1 MEEFREILKDLIMET
16 GMSLRQLEKESGV
29 SAMQFS
35 RYLRG
40 AIPTIEVVL
49 RIAKYFNCSVD
60 CLFGLDSEKNT
71 KKYTTYDFKIEGFVD
86 RYCKLLKKNN
96 ITNYKFAQTSMFDE
110 SIIRH
115 WRAGTTPRLDIVF
128 VIAKDL
134 GGSMDELIGRY

>member
-60 CLFGLDSEKNT
+60 FLFGLDSEKNT
-71 KKYTTYDFKIEGFVD
+71 KKYTTL
-86 RYCKLLKKNN
+86 KLKVL
-96 ITNYKFAQTSMFDE
+96 
-110 SIIRH
+110 
-115 WRAGTTPRLDIVF
+115 
-128 VIAKDL
+128 
-134 GGSMDELIGRY
+134 